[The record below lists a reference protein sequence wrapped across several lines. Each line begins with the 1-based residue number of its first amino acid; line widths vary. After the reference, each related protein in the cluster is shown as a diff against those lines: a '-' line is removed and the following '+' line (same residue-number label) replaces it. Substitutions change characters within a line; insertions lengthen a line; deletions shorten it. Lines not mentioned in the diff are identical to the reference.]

1 MVSMSVCVEDRIQ
14 TRDLFPDRL
23 LTKIWCGVNEH
34 AMSLVLNHDGR
45 ARAAVVRIIGCA
57 YTAGAADCRH
67 THGCP
72 AAQHGENCLHFF
84 AIVGPAPGTLGPL
97 AMAFVTSIQAIRNS
111 NRTFCSKT
119 CSRSERLPLVF
130 SWIRLSES
138 MVCRALTMSTFA

>member
-1 MVSMSVCVEDRIQ
+1 MCVEDRIQ
-14 TRDLFPDRL
+14 PHDFFADCL
-23 LTKIWCGVNEH
+23 LTKVRRGVNEH
-34 AMSLVLNHDGR
+34 AAPFIFHQDGR
-45 ARAAVVRIIGCA
+45 TRAPVVWISRRA
-57 YTAGAADCRH
+57 HAAGASDRGH

-72 AAQHGENCLHFF
+72 TTQHGENCLHLF
-84 AIVGPAPGTLGPL
+84 AIVGPAPGGLPLGAL